1 MEHGL
6 RHPLKVDGKKQYGLN
21 PCYNGTWS
29 PTLHEWSDWG

>member
-6 RHPLKVDGKKQYGLN
+6 RLQTGFMHAINGRSLN

-29 PTLHEWSDWG
+29 PTGNFVLA